1 MRPLRYP
8 RNERGLVLPLA
19 LGILAVLSVSAIA
32 VVDFS
37 SSNSRNSYR
46 SKSGQNSFVLAEAG
60 INNAMAVLSNPSNNA
75 LEPTLLPQKTTQYE
89 GGTVTWSGVLDQFA
103 AVWTLTSIGETRNP
117 STGTKA
123 IQRTLTARVAV
134 VPSNSQPYNQENW
147 NYIMSTQV
155 TGAECDMTL
164 DQNVEVST
172 RVFVFGNLCLQ
183 NQAKV
188 WTGPLIVR
196 GKVTLFTSN
205 NQIGSLASPLGEA
218 HIDDG
223 CKYRNNALHNPCVY
237 GSGETGGGDNIWATV
252 LTGNE
257 QTIVAPNPNWDDW
270 YVNGSPGPYFP
281 CQGVR
286 TGFSAGTTPTFD
298 NDQLSGVQT
307 FDAKKATRNNSVTS
321 VFQLTP
327 PSSSYSCKNN
337 NGELTWDHVNKKLYV
352 GGTIF
357 IDGDVE
363 ASFSSQT
370 TISYEGTAAFYVSG
384 SLKLKAIKF
393 CGGLN
398 GTNCDYASW
407 NPNTQM
413 LAFVVNGHNRQS
425 EVASGTGIQLT
436 NAHFQGALFGTY
448 KISLDTSSQSDGPM
462 VASEVM
468 VGQNYVADNF
478 PEITNVPAG
487 MPGAPTVYAQ
497 PNSPTMFSG

>member
-1 MRPLRYP
+1 MFNLRL
-8 RNERGLVLPLA
+8 RNEQGMVLPIA
-19 LGILAVLSVSAIA
+19 LGLLAVLSLSVVAI
-32 VVDFS
+32 VDSS

-46 SKSGQNSFVLAEAG
+46 SKSGQTSFVLAEAG
-60 INNAMAVLSNPSNNA
+60 INNAMAVLSKPTNNA
-75 LEPTLLPQKTTQYE
+75 LDPNLLAERTTTYE

-103 AVWTLTSIGETRNP
+103 AVWTLTSIGRTRNP
-117 STGTKA
+117 SNGSKL
-123 IQRTLTARVAV
+123 IERKITARVPV
-134 VPSNSQPYNQENW
+134 VPTNSQPYNQENW

-183 NQAKV
+183 NQAKL

-196 GKVTLFTSN
+196 GKVTQFTSN
-205 NQIGSLASPLGEA
+205 NQIGSAASPLSEA

-223 CKYRNNALHNPCVY
+223 CKYRNNALHNPCVF
-237 GSGETGGGDNIWATV
+237 GSGETGGGDNIWANV
-252 LTGNE
+252 LTGDE

-298 NDQLSGVQT
+298 NDAAAATET
-307 FDAKKATRNNSVTS
+307 FDVKKTKRNNSVSTL
-321 VFQLTP
+321 FNITP
-327 PSSSYSCKNN
+327 NSTSYSCKNG
-337 NGELTWDHVNKKLYV
+337 NGELTWDHVNRKLYL
-352 GGTIF
+352 GGTIY

-370 TISYEGTAAFYVSG
+370 TITYEGTASFYVSG
-384 SLKLKAIKF
+384 SVKMKNIKF
-393 CGGLN
+393 CAGLN
-398 GTNCDYASW
+398 GSNCDYSAW
-407 NPNTQM
+407 NPNTEM
-413 LAFVVNGHNRQS
+413 LAWVVNGHNRQS
-425 EVASGTGIQLT
+425 EVASGTGIQMS
-436 NAHFQGALFGTY
+436 NAHFQGALFATY

-468 VGQNYVADNF
+468 VGQNYVADDF